1 MTDNNVRTTIHRKHG
16 SCPDSIEA
24 RTRQLTAAAA
34 KILAAGALYAAFCS
48 LTHCYIPCLFRIATG
63 LRCPGCGITHCLIA
77 LMHGDLREAFM
88 QNQFVFCMLPPGLL
102 YAAVRARR
110 YILYGR
116 RDCSRLENAGII
128 LVAAAAILFGV
139 WRNLEAFRSLL

>member
-1 MTDNNVRTTIHRKHG
+1 MTKTNARKTIYSRHR
-16 SCPDSIEA
+16 SCPDSREA
-24 RTRQLTAAAA
+24 RARQLAAAA
-34 KILAAGALYAAFCS
+34 ARILAAGALYAVFCS
-48 LTHCYIPCLFRIATG
+48 FTHCYIPCLFRAVTG

-77 LMHGDLREAFM
+77 LMHGDLREAFA
-88 QNQFVFCMLPPGLL
+88 QNQFVFCMLLPGLI
-102 YAAVRARR
+102 YAASRARR
-110 YILYGR
+110 YIVYGR